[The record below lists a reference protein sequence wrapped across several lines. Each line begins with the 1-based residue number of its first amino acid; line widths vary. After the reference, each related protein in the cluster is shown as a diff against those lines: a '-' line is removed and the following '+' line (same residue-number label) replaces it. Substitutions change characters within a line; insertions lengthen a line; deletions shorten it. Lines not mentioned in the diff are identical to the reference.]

1 MRNLIPSRRIN
12 LFVKLMGAFIL
23 IVLIVAILINFLA
36 QRGTRNQFNLYV
48 TSAGQQ
54 RARILAPL
62 LGTYYENKGSWV
74 DVDKILRESNHG
86 AAPPHNT
93 RGGQRPDSPFLRGNL
108 LLANNERQIIST
120 QDKRLVGAI
129 LSPEEIMVG
138 EPIFA
143 NGEQVGTILIA
154 SPDLNTLQNDAFLIQ
169 INRAIF
175 LAVIIASVVALVLG
189 GLVSWGVT
197 RPLRQLKTAVEAITA
212 GNLTQQVNIQPGD
225 EIGDLAAAFNQM
237 SSQLA
242 QAEHL
247 RRQMTADIAHELR
260 TPLTV
265 INGNVEALQ
274 DGIFPLTKEA
284 LDPIRSKTALLTRL
298 VEDLRQLALAEAN
311 QLTLNCT
318 ATNLNQLIQH
328 TTTAFQATAESQ
340 SIILTATNQPN
351 LPALNIDPQRI
362 EQILG
367 NLLSNGLRHTPP
379 NGTIRVTSQQTSQ
392 YIKVLVTD
400 SGPGIPTQH
409 LANIFER
416 FYRVDKGRNS
426 YSGGGGTGLGLAVA
440 RSIIEAHGGEIGV
453 TSPPGA
459 GATFWFSL
467 PIHPELSTISAN
479 H

>member
-1 MRNLIPSRRIN
+1 MRNLLPARRLN

-23 IVLIVAILINFLA
+23 IVLTVAILINFLA
-36 QRGTRNQFNLYV
+36 QRGARNQFSLYV

-54 RARILAPL
+54 RAEFIAPL
-62 LGTYYENKGSWV
+62 LGAYYEKEGSWRNV
-74 DVDKILRESNHG
+74 EHVLRESNRG
-86 AAPPHNT
+86 PNPQRPPREGNT
-93 RGGQRPDSPFLRGNL
+93 RPDSPFLRGNL
-108 LLANNERQIIST
+108 LLADNDGKIVTT
-120 QDKRLVGAI
+120 QDKRLVGAT
-129 LSPEEIMVG
+129 LDPAEIAVG
-138 EPIFA
+138 EPVFA
-143 NGEQVGTILIA
+143 NGEQVGTILVA
-154 SPDLNTLQNDAFLIQ
+154 YPDLNTLQDDAFLIQ

-175 LAVIIASVVALVLG
+175 LAVIIASVVALALG

-212 GNLTQQVNIQPGD
+212 GNLTQQVDIQPGD

-265 INGNVEALQ
+265 ISGNVEALQ

-284 LDPIRSKTALLTRL
+284 LNPIRSKTALLTRL
-298 VEDLRQLALAEAN
+298 VEDLRQLALAETN
-311 QLTLNCT
+311 QLTLNRT

-328 TTTAFQATAESQ
+328 TITAFQATAESK
-340 SIILTATNQPN
+340 SITLTATSQPS
-351 LPALNIDPQRI
+351 LPTLYIDPQRI

-379 NGTIRVTSQQTSQ
+379 NGTIRVTSEQTNE
-392 YIKVLVTD
+392 YIKVFITD
-400 SGPGIPTQH
+400 SGPGIPDQH

-426 YSGGGGTGLGLAVA
+426 YSSGGGTGLGLAVA
-440 RSIIEAHGGEIGV
+440 RSIIEAHGGKIGV
-453 TSPPGA
+453 TSPPDE

-467 PIHPELSTISAN
+467 PIHPELSTI
-479 H
+479 